1 MLRNA
6 NTNEIYHE
14 FSYKDRNDPMVK
26 TTIDMMTKLYKKN
39 GKLGKSIIIK
49 KWYKG
54 NGVIITVEKVA

>member
-6 NTNEIYHE
+6 NRNEIYHE
-14 FSYKDRNDPMVK
+14 FSYKDRNDPMVQK
-26 TTIDMMTKLYKKN
+26 TIEMMEKLYAKN
-39 GKLGKSIIIK
+39 GKLGKSIIIR